1 MSKSAYASKKTDAAR
16 LRADVFNAARPVGT
30 RVRWWTQHRNA
41 ATDGVTE
48 GVACVERKQ
57 AVVRLVGVE
66 APVPL
71 SHVAVVR

>member
-16 LRADVFNAARPVGT
+16 LRADVFNAAHPVGT

-48 GVACVERKQ
+48 GVERKQ